1 VQHAVATRAAMQADS
16 IAYHPAPVKRPAG
29 NRPHAQLPL
38 GVQALSGEK
47 HVWAELHLGG
57 CAGEHQVRGYV

>member
-1 VQHAVATRAAMQADS
+1 MQADS